1 MVHIASMVFYAIGK
15 PIIATQSFWKSFQI
29 RILPFLFVPSSMSIL
44 EQRVLVGRP
53 LSLRYYCDNIM
64 NSLCYCSAPI
74 RVGGQGTGPVW
85 VEEVF
90 FLTSCTRCPLY
101 KYNGQQPTPIHPHW
115 SNFHPVSLDIK
126 SNNLTNTNADSK
138 ASTIDASYIR
148 FLISNSSTFLY
159 CNNDPV

>member
-1 MVHIASMVFYAIGK
+1 MVFVIVLLHGPHCLNGFYAIGK

-44 EQRVLVGRP
+44 EQRFLVGRP

-64 NSLCYCSAPI
+64 NSLRYRSAPI
-74 RVGGQGTGPVW
+74 RVGGQGTGRVW

-90 FLTSCTRCPLY
+90 FLTSCTRCSLY

-115 SNFHPVSLDIK
+115 SNFIQQHLTS
-126 SNNLTNTNADSK
+126 NLT
-138 ASTIDASYIR
+138 I
-148 FLISNSSTFLY
+148 
-159 CNNDPV
+159 